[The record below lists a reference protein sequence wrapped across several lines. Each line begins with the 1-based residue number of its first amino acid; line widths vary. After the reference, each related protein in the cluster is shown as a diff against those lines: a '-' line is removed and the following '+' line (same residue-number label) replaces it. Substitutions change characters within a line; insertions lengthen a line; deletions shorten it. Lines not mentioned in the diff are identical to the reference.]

1 MDVVDL
7 TFSDDEDKNFVDL
20 TTDGDEGI
28 ITGLT
33 AFRSKKESWD
43 NYE

>member
-20 TTDGDEGI
+20 TMDGDEGH
-28 ITGLT
+28 GLYCL
-33 AFRSKKESWD
+33 RK
-43 NYE
+43 